1 MNAIIL
7 SAGRGR
13 RLLPLTATQPKCLLS
28 LGGKTLLEWQLQ
40 ALGAGGIRRG
50 IVVVGFGA
58 DKVADVLDRYQAP
71 APLEICSIFNPRFDE
86 ADNLVSCWTAR
97 DEMDSDFLLL
107 NGDTLFELP
116 VLERLLSSPSAP
128 VTVAIGR
135 KATYDDDDMKVHCDN
150 GLLRQIGKDLQ
161 PHETDGESIG
171 VLLFRGRGPGL
182 FRQRL
187 EEAARHRRSDT
198 LWYLSVVNE
207 MARDGLVNT
216 LTVDGLDWVEVDYPS
231 DLNKAEQLV
240 ATWNRAAA
248 KPACTSSVVPPRLG

>member
-40 ALGAGGIRRG
+40 ALGAGGIGRG
-50 IVVVGFGA
+50 VVVVGFGA
-58 DKVADVLDRYQAP
+58 DRVADVLACHNP
-71 APLEICSIFNPRFDE
+71 APLEVHTIFNPRFDE
-86 ADNLVSCWTAR
+86 ADNLISCWTAR

-128 VTVAIGR
+128 VAVAIGR

-150 GLLRQIGKDLQ
+150 GLLRQIGKDLR

-171 VLLFRGRGPGL
+171 MLLLRGQGPGL

-187 EEAARHRRSDT
+187 QAAARHRRSDS

-207 MARDGLVNT
+207 MAREGLVNT
-216 LTVDGLDWVEVDYPS
+216 VSVDGLDWVEVDYPS
-231 DLNKAEQLV
+231 DLTKAEQLV
-240 ATWNRAAA
+240 ATWNLATA
-248 KPACTSSVVPPRLG
+248 KPAFAPSILPPRLG